1 MKIKLTFTIIFS
13 SIIVLGCGT
22 TQKIKMSS
30 NPMIN
35 EIIKD
40 YYKSNKRYIK
50 DYSVFSFERKEMK
63 NSELEVYTVIP
74 ENNNE
79 IAYKIY
85 LEDSVNSNLPTNY
98 LEFKDRLFLWRDN
111 NRKVPDSV
119 MQYIYNRKLVDSSYV
134 KYQMGLISEED
145 IISHRITISESIYGV
160 TYVMC
165 NSEPLK
171 IKKRIKSNKYINSDD
186 KRLEVK
192 CY

>member
-1 MKIKLTFTIIFS
+1 MKVKLTFTIIFS
-13 SIIVLGCGT
+13 SIILLGCGS

-40 YYKSNKRYIK
+40 YYKSNKPYMK
-50 DYSVFSFERKEMK
+50 DYSVFRFERKEMK
-63 NSELEVYTVIP
+63 NQELEVYTVIP
-74 ENNNE
+74 QNNNE

-85 LEDSVNSNLPTNY
+85 LEDSINSNLPTNY

-111 NRKVPDSV
+111 NQEVSDNV
-119 MQYIYNRKLVDSSYV
+119 MRYIYNRKLVDSSYV
-134 KYQMGLISEED
+134 KYQMGLIPEED
-145 IISHRITISESIYGV
+145 IISHRITISESKYGV

-171 IKKRIKSNKYINSDD
+171 IKKRIKSNKYISPDD
-186 KRLEVK
+186 KRLQVK
-192 CY
+192 CD